1 MSERLVHLAARIR
14 DKLAEL
20 DHIADRVAKA
30 WERALSVG
38 DDYYLDSV
46 ALNLHG
52 FYSGLERI
60 FELVAATVDNARPK
74 GENWHQALLQQMS
87 AEVAGLRPA
96 AISEDTLQR
105 LADYR
110 GFRHIVRNVYAHN
123 FEADRLQKLVTG
135 LPDVLAQVRA
145 ELQAFADFLEQQGL

>member
-1 MSERLVHLAARIR
+1 VSERLVHLAARIR
-14 DKLAEL
+14 DELTEL
-20 DHIADRVAKA
+20 DRIAERVAEA
-30 WERALSVG
+30 WARALRDN

-52 FYSGLERI
+52 FYNGLERV
-60 FELVAATVDNARPK
+60 FELIAATIDNARPK

-110 GFRHIVRNVYAHN
+110 GFRHVVRNVYSHN
-123 FEADRLQKLVTG
+123 FQAARLQKLVG
-135 LPDVLAQVRA
+135 SLPDVLEQVRA
-145 ELQAFADFLEQQGL
+145 ELQAFAEFLEQQGS

>member
-14 DKLAEL
+14 DELTEL
-20 DHIADRVAKA
+20 DHIADRVSEA
-30 WERALSVG
+30 WGRALSVG

-60 FELVAATVDNARPK
+60 FELIAATVDNARPK
-74 GENWHQALLQQMS
+74 GENWHKALLEQMS
-87 AEVAGLRPA
+87 VEIAGLRPA

-110 GFRHIVRNVYAHN
+110 GFRHIVRNVYAHH
-123 FEADRLQKLVTG
+123 FEADRLQKLVAG
-135 LPDVLAQVRA
+135 LPDILAQVRA
-145 ELQAFADFLEQQGL
+145 ELQAFADFLEQQSS